1 MDKQGPTRAQA
12 LRQHSSIVTDRS
24 GREHGNRH
32 AAPSRLAARQELTL
46 AISCAAA
53 GFLKSRRLVTDVT
66 YWLSVTQL
74 VPPLF
79 LLYGL

>member
-1 MDKQGPTRAQA
+1 MDKQGPTRAQE
-12 LRQHSSIVTDRS
+12 LRQHSSMTDRS
-24 GREHGNRH
+24 GRERGNRH
-32 AAPSRLAARQELTL
+32 AAPSRRAARQGLTL

-53 GFLKSRRLVTDVT
+53 GFLKSRRLVTDAT